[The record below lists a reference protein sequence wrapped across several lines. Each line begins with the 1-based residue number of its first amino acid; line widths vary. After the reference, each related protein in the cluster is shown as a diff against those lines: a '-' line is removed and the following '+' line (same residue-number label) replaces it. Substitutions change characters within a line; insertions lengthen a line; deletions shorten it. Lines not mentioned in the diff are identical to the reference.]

1 MGLRALVLDDEPHAR
16 DEISFLLD
24 GDPRI
29 GSVRSASSGASA
41 LKLLSNEPFDVLFC
55 DIKMPGLNGLELA
68 RVVSQFS
75 APPSIVFITAYE
87 DHAVEAF
94 GLQAVDYVMKPIRAE
109 RLRKAVRR
117 AVESRLSSRSSQEE
131 REEHADETIPVELG
145 GVTRFVHRSEVR
157 YVEAY
162 GDYVRLYT
170 DDGEQHLIRATLNV
184 LEERWS
190 AAGFV
195 RTHRSLL
202 VRLDRV
208 DEMIRS
214 PDGHTTLRVG
224 ADELA
229 VSRRHYR
236 EVRDRLASR

>member
-1 MGLRALVLDDEPHAR
+1 LVLDDEPHAR

-29 GSVRSASSGASA
+29 SSVRSASSGASA
-41 LKLLSNEPFDVLFC
+41 LKLLGNEPFDVLFC

-68 RVVSQFS
+68 RVVAQFS
-75 APPSIVFITAYE
+75 SPPSIVFITAYE

-94 GLQAVDYVMKPIRAE
+94 GLQAVDYVMKPVRAE

-117 AVESRLSSRSSQEE
+117 AVESRRGHVETAGPE
-131 REEHADETIPVELG
+131 PDETIPVELG
-145 GVTRFVHRSEVR
+145 GVTRFVRRSEIR
-157 YVEAY
+157 YVEAF
-162 GDYVRLYT
+162 GDYARLYT

-202 VRLDRV
+202 VRLNRV

>member
-1 MGLRALVLDDEPHAR
+1 VLVLDDEPHAR
-16 DEISFLLD
+16 DEIGFLLG
-24 GDPRI
+24 GDPRVA
-29 GSVRSASSGASA
+29 SVRSAASGASA

-68 RVVSQFS
+68 RVVSQFT

-94 GLQAVDYVMKPIRAE
+94 GLRAVDYVMKPVRAE

-117 AVESRLSSRSSQEE
+117 AVESRPGAVPEPADE
-131 REEHADETIPVELG
+131 DETIPVELG
-145 GVTRFVHRSEVR
+145 GVTRFVRRSEIR
-157 YVEAY
+157 YVEAF
-162 GDYVRLYT
+162 GDYARLYT
-170 DDGEQHLIRATLNV
+170 DGGEQHLIRATLNV

-190 AAGFV
+190 AGFV

-214 PDGHTTLRVG
+214 ADGHTTLRVG

>member
-1 MGLRALVLDDEPHAR
+1 LVLDDEPHAR

-29 GSVRSASSGASA
+29 GSVRSAASGASA

-68 RVVSQFS
+68 RVVTQFS
-75 APPSIVFITAYE
+75 SPPSIVFITAYE

-117 AVESRLSSRSSQEE
+117 ACAVRDGRAEPAGPDEE
-131 REEHADETIPVELG
+131 DEVIPVELG
-145 GVTRFVHRSEVR
+145 GVTRFVRRSQVR
-157 YVEAY
+157 WVEAH
-162 GDYVRLYT
+162 GDYARLHT
-170 DDGEQHLIRATLNV
+170 DDGEQHLIRTTLSV
-184 LEERWS
+184 LAERWS

-195 RTHRSLL
+195 RVHRSAL
-202 VRLDRV
+202 VRLARV

-214 PDGHTTLRVG
+214 VDGHTVLRLG
-224 ADELA
+224 ADELT

>member
-1 MGLRALVLDDEPHAR
+1 MVDDEPHAR

-29 GSVRSASSGASA
+29 GSVRVAASGASA

-68 RVVSQFS
+68 RVVTQFS
-75 APPSIVFITAYE
+75 SPPSIVFITAYD
-87 DHAVEAF
+87 DHAVDAF
-94 GLQAVDYVMKPIRAE
+94 GLQAVDYVMKPVRAE

-117 AVESRLSSRSSQEE
+117 AAAVRRGQ
-131 REEHADETIPVELG
+131 ADPAEPEPEDEVIPVELG
-145 GVTRFVHRSEVR
+145 GVTRFVRRSQIR
-157 YVEAY
+157 YVEAE

-170 DDGEQHLIRATLNV
+170 DDGEQHLIRTTLNI
-184 LEERWS
+184 LAERWS
-190 AAGFV
+190 EAGFV
-195 RTHRSLL
+195 RVHRSAL
-202 VRLDRV
+202 VRLARV

-214 PDGHTTLRVG
+214 VDGHTVLRLG
-224 ADELA
+224 ADELT

>member
-1 MGLRALVLDDEPHAR
+1 VLDDEPHAR

-29 GSVRSASSGASA
+29 GSVRLAASGASA

-68 RVVSQFS
+68 RVVGQFS
-75 APPSIVFITAYE
+75 SPPSIVFITAYE

-94 GLQAVDYVMKPIRAE
+94 GLQAVDYVMKPIRA
-109 RLRKAVRR
+109 
-117 AVESRLSSRSSQEE
+117 SRLSRAIQRVSVVSSAPSLVS
-131 REEHADETIPVELG
+131 ADETIPVELG
-145 GVTRFVHRSEVR
+145 GVTKFVHRSSVR
-157 YVEAY
+157 YVEAD
-162 GDYVRLYT
+162 GDYVRLHT
-170 DDGEQHLIRATLNV
+170 DDGEHHLIRATLNV

-190 AAGFV
+190 TAGFV

-202 VRLDRV
+202 VRLDRI
-208 DEMIRS
+208 DEIIRS

-236 EVRDRLASR
+236 EVRERLAHR

>member
-1 MGLRALVLDDEPHAR
+1 VLDDEPHAR

-29 GSVRSASSGASA
+29 ASVRSASSGASA

-68 RVVSQFS
+68 RVVNQFS

-94 GLQAVDYVMKPIRAE
+94 GLQAVDYVMKPIRA
-109 RLRKAVRR
+109 
-117 AVESRLSSRSSQEE
+117 SRLSKAIRRVAEFSSSPSSFED
-131 REEHADETIPVELG
+131 DETIPVELG
-145 GVTRFVHRSEVR
+145 GVTKFVHRSEVR
-157 YVEAY
+157 YVEAF
-162 GDYVRLYT
+162 GDYARLYT
-170 DDGEQHLIRATLNV
+170 DGGEQHLIRATLNV

-236 EVRDRLASR
+236 EVRDRLANR

>member
-1 MGLRALVLDDEPHAR
+1 LVLDDEPHAR

-68 RVVSQFS
+68 RVVTQFS
-75 APPSIVFITAYE
+75 SPPSIVFITAYE

-94 GLQAVDYVMKPIRAE
+94 GLQAVDYVMKPIHAE

-117 AVESRLSSRSSQEE
+117 AVESRVSPAASPVDP
-131 REEHADETIPVELG
+131 DETIPVELG
-145 GVTRFVHRSEVR
+145 GVTKFVHRSEVR

-170 DDGEQHLIRATLNV
+170 DDGGQHLIRATLNV

-236 EVRDRLASR
+236 EVRDRLANR

>member
-1 MGLRALVLDDEPHAR
+1 MLDDEPHAR

-29 GSVRSASSGASA
+29 GSVRSAASGASA

-75 APPSIVFITAYE
+75 APPAIVFITAYE

-117 AVESRLSSRSSQEE
+117 AVESRLSAHSSPAEHEE
-131 REEHADETIPVELG
+131 QADETIPVELG

-190 AAGFV
+190 GAGFV

-224 ADELA
+224 PDELA

>member
-1 MGLRALVLDDEPHAR
+1 MLDDEPHAR

-75 APPSIVFITAYE
+75 SPPAIVFITAYE

-117 AVESRLSSRSSQEE
+117 VCSLTSAPSASSSPSS
-131 REEHADETIPVELG
+131 HDETIPVELG
-145 GVTRFVHRSEVR
+145 GVTKFVHRSEVR

-170 DDGEQHLIRATLNV
+170 DDGDQHLIRATLNV

-224 ADELA
+224 TVELA

>member
-1 MGLRALVLDDEPHAR
+1 VLDDEPHAR

-75 APPSIVFITAYE
+75 APPAIVFVTAYE

-94 GLQAVDYVMKPIRAE
+94 GLQAVDYVMKPIRAS
-109 RLRKAVRR
+109 RLQKAVRR
-117 AVESRLSSRSSQEE
+117 VCSLATAASPANAVD
-131 REEHADETIPVELG
+131 DETIPVELG

-208 DEMIRS
+208 DEIIRS

-224 ADELA
+224 PDELA

>member
-1 MGLRALVLDDEPHAR
+1 VLDDEPHAR
-16 DEISFLLD
+16 DEITFLLT
-24 GDPRI
+24 GDPRVA
-29 GSVRSASSGASA
+29 SVRSAASGASA
-41 LKLLSNEPFDVLFC
+41 LKLLGNEQFDVLFC

-68 RVVSQFS
+68 RLVTQF
-75 APPSIVFITAYE
+75 AVPPSIVFITAYE

-109 RLRKAVRR
+109 RLRR
-117 AVESRLSSRSSQEE
+117 AVGRAVAAGRGPVEPASE
-131 REEHADETIPVELG
+131 DEIIPVELG
-145 GVTRFVHRSEVR
+145 GVTRFVRRSEVS
-157 YVEAY
+157 YVEAD
-162 GDYVRLYT
+162 GDYVRLHT
-170 DDGEQHLIRATLNV
+170 DDGEQHLIRVTLNV

-214 PDGHTTLRVG
+214 ADGHTTLRVG
-224 ADELA
+224 SVELA

>member
-1 MGLRALVLDDEPHAR
+1 LRALVLDDEPHAR

-68 RVVSQFS
+68 RVVTQFS
-75 APPSIVFITAYE
+75 APPAIVFITAYE

-94 GLQAVDYVMKPIRAE
+94 GLQAVDYVMKPIRAS
-109 RLRKAVRR
+109 RLRKAIGRV
-117 AVESRLSSRSSQEE
+117 SSLSTPTATSSF
-131 REEHADETIPVELG
+131 ADDETIPVELG
-145 GVTRFVHRSEVR
+145 GVTKFVHRSEVR
-157 YVEAY
+157 YVEAD
-162 GDYVRLYT
+162 GDYVRLHT

-190 AAGFV
+190 GAGFV

-208 DEMIRS
+208 DEIIRS

>member
-1 MGLRALVLDDEPHAR
+1 LVLDDEPHAR

-68 RVVSQFS
+68 RVVTQFS
-75 APPSIVFITAYE
+75 SPPSIVFITAYE

-117 AVESRLSSRSSQEE
+117 VASLSLSTPSSSGD
-131 REEHADETIPVELG
+131 DETIPVELG
-145 GVTRFVHRSEVR
+145 GVTKFVHRSDVR

-170 DDGEQHLIRATLNV
+170 DDGGQHLIRATLNV

-236 EVRDRLASR
+236 DVRDRLASR

>member
-1 MGLRALVLDDEPHAR
+1 
-16 DEISFLLD
+16 
-24 GDPRI
+24 
-29 GSVRSASSGASA
+29 
-41 LKLLSNEPFDVLFC
+41 
-55 DIKMPGLNGLELA
+55 
-68 RVVSQFS
+68 
-75 APPSIVFITAYE
+75 
-87 DHAVEAF
+87 
-94 GLQAVDYVMKPIRAE
+94 
-109 RLRKAVRR
+109 
-117 AVESRLSSRSSQEE
+117 
-131 REEHADETIPVELG
+131 PVELG
-145 GVTRFVHRSEVR
+145 GVTKFVHRSEVR

-170 DDGEQHLIRATLNV
+170 DDGEQHLIRVTLNV
-184 LEERWS
+184 LEDRWS

-202 VRLDRV
+202 VRLDRI

-224 ADELA
+224 DDELA

>member
-1 MGLRALVLDDEPHAR
+1 MLDDEPHAR

-29 GSVRSASSGASA
+29 ASVRCASSGASA

-68 RVVSQFS
+68 RVVTQFS
-75 APPSIVFITAYE
+75 SPPSIVFITAYD
-87 DHAVEAF
+87 DHAVDAF
-94 GLQAVDYVMKPIRAE
+94 GLQAVDYVMKPVRAE

-117 AVESRLSSRSSQEE
+117 AAAVRRGHAEPAEPE
-131 REEHADETIPVELG
+131 PADEVIPVELG
-145 GVTRFVHRSEVR
+145 GITRFVRRSQIR
-157 YVEAY
+157 YVEAE

-214 PDGHTTLRVG
+214 ADGHTTLRVG

-236 EVRDRLASR
+236 DVRDRLASR

>member
-1 MGLRALVLDDEPHAR
+1 MLDDEAHAR

-24 GDPRI
+24 GDSRI
-29 GSVRSASSGASA
+29 GSVRVASSGASA

-75 APPSIVFITAYE
+75 SPPALVFITAYE

-94 GLQAVDYVMKPIRAE
+94 GLQAVDYVMKPVRAE

-117 AVESRLSSRSSQEE
+117 AAESRQGGVSPAEE
-131 REEHADETIPVELG
+131 REDETIPVELG
-145 GVTRFVHRSEVR
+145 GVTRFVRRSEIR

-214 PDGHTTLRVG
+214 ADGHTTLRVG
-224 ADELA
+224 PDELA